1 MIMRQLTYEELNQLM
16 QELKENNNTIS
27 REAVVVVLDEG
38 ICTEERP
45 FTDYMM
51 VMEIAEKIVNK

>member
-1 MIMRQLTYEELNQLM
+1 MRRLTYEEVNQLM
-16 QELKENNNTIS
+16 EELKANNNTIS
-27 REAVVVVLDEG
+27 REAVVIVLDEG

-45 FTDYMM
+45 FNDYLM